1 MNETVYW
8 LIGGEI
14 VKNYKPKVRYLEEY
28 QVEALKNMGF
38 SATSLIQK
46 TELNRNTGDFCK
58 SYGMCGGG
66 FTLRINLESCYY
78 GDTYYK
84 PYVKIKTPY
93 DSWWSSMWN
102 IKEFT
107 DEVRDFYEELNGDI
121 GALVV
126 LGIIEE
132 DKDEKENM
140 NLEVYVIQMLEDSSY
155 HSGDGNMSDRLQDA
169 EFYAN
174 EKLAER
180 MLSTFDEPDEF
191 EIKKILVNLSFDR
204 EE

>member
-1 MNETVYW
+1 M
-8 LIGGEI
+8 
-14 VKNYKPKVRYLEEY
+14 KNYKPKVRYLEEY
-28 QVEALKNMGF
+28 QVAALKNMGF
-38 SATSLIQK
+38 YSPRLGGREEFDKNAKFIQK
-46 TELNRNTGDFCK
+46 
-58 SYGMCGGG
+58 SYYMCGGS
-66 FTLRINLESCYY
+66 FKLNIRLNSYY
-78 GDTYYK
+78 FGDTYC
-84 PYVKIKTPY
+84 PAYVGLESPY
-93 DSWWSSMWN
+93 DSWWHQEWN

-121 GALVV
+121 GALVA

-140 NLEVYVIQMLEDSSY
+140 NLEVYVIQMLEDGSY

-169 EFYAN
+169 EFYAD

-191 EIKKILVNLSFDR
+191 EIKKILVNLSFDG
-204 EE
+204 EDE